1 MQNTIAFPGLGI
13 DAFKINE
20 YIEIFGFKI
29 HWYGV
34 IIALGVILGYLLAT
48 HDAKKRGLSADTMTD
63 ILLFG
68 LPSAVVCARIY
79 YVLFEFDSY
88 RDNLISVF
96 KIWEGGIAIYGA
108 IIGACLSTFI
118 YCKKKNVNIKK
129 AFDSGAFGL
138 ICGQAIGRW
147 GNFVN
152 AEAFGGETRL
162 PWRMELL
169 DLGISVHPTFL
180 YESLWNFGVLLVM
193 LKFRKKQKFDG
204 ENFLLYITLYGL
216 GRFWIEGLRTDSLFL
231 GAFRVSQVLA
241 LICAITGFVL
251 IIFYRKKCGEKI

>member
-1 MQNTIAFPGLGI
+1 
-13 DAFKINE
+13 
-20 YIEIFGFKI
+20 
-29 HWYGV
+29 
-34 IIALGVILGYLLAT
+34 
-48 HDAKKRGLSADTMTD
+48 
-63 ILLFG
+63 
-68 LPSAVVCARIY
+68 
-79 YVLFEFDSY
+79 
-88 RDNLISVF
+88 
-96 KIWEGGIAIYGA
+96 
-108 IIGACLSTFI
+108 
-118 YCKKKNVNIKK
+118 
-129 AFDSGAFGL
+129 
-138 ICGQAIGRW
+138 
-147 GNFVN
+147 
-152 AEAFGGETRL
+152 
-162 PWRMELL
+162 MELL